1 MSETGSGRLF
11 ALKKIRCHSA
21 EDEKKA
27 LDEITYHRQIQHPSI
42 IQCLG
47 SVTIGRADISN
58 NQTSLVLLLL
68 PFYKLGTLQN
78 LLETRQRTKDHLE
91 ENLVLDY
98 FHKTC
103 EGVQAIH
110 KNGTAHRD
118 LKPANVL
125 LSSNNCIVIMDFGS
139 MATARVEIKT
149 YSDAQKLQDD
159 AAERCSMTYRAPELF
174 CVKNPSTID
183 EKIDIWSL
191 GCLLYAL
198 CFFRSPYDDVYERGD
213 SVALA
218 CSSGNLHIPPTPCF
232 HSSLIDLIKSM
243 LTLDPHQRPSIDE
256 VILSVESLKD
266 SSSLTRNNS
275 ECL

>member
-1 MSETGSGRLF
+1 MSRWLVRLLCFKEHFDIEGKRYIVRETLGEGGFSTVHLVSETGSGRLF

-125 LSSNNCIVIMDFGS
+125 LSSNNCIVIMDFGLTFFTFS
-139 MATARVEIKT
+139 NVKEI
-149 YSDAQKLQDD
+149 L
-159 AAERCSMTYRAPELF
+159 
-174 CVKNPSTID
+174 
-183 EKIDIWSL
+183 
-191 GCLLYAL
+191 
-198 CFFRSPYDDVYERGD
+198 
-213 SVALA
+213 
-218 CSSGNLHIPPTPCF
+218 NLVF
-232 HSSLIDLIKSM
+232 
-243 LTLDPHQRPSIDE
+243 
-256 VILSVESLKD
+256 V
-266 SSSLTRNNS
+266 
-275 ECL
+275 